1 MSDLD
6 TLHPDSPTPTPVSN
20 KPMLLIVDDDEDLR
34 TQMKWALAQDYEVI
48 LAEDRQSALKAFQKK
63 KPDVVTLDL
72 GLPPLPASV
81 EEGFATLS
89 EILTVSPVAKIIVI
103 TGRGEKKHAL
113 KAVADGAYDFLQKP
127 VELDELKVVLK
138 RAIYLAGLEREHREM
153 QDGLSYGGFQAM
165 LGSSP
170 QMREVF
176 ATIKKVASS
185 DVPVLITGDSGTGK
199 ELVARAIHN
208 LSGRRNGPFIP
219 INCGAIPENLIESEL
234 FGHERGAYTGA
245 HVQRKGKVE
254 MAQAGTL
261 FLDEIGE
268 LPLLLQVKL
277 LRFLQE
283 QMVERIGGR
292 EMIHVDT
299 RVLTATNRDIK
310 ESMSNGS
317 FREDLYFRIGV
328 ITIQLPRLRERE
340 GDVLLLSQAFLSRY
354 AKEGKKRLTGFTREA
369 IDAIEGYD
377 WPGNVR
383 ELENKIKRAV
393 VMAEGTKVKPEDLEM
408 GNGEEKQPKGLKEA
422 REALER
428 KMVLDALARNQD
440 SISQTAEDLGVSRP
454 TLYDLMNKLG
464 IKK

>member
-1 MSDLD
+1 MSSDVLA
-6 TLHPDSPTPTPVSN
+6 HGG
-20 KPMLLIVDDDEDLR
+20 KPRLLVVDDDEDLR
-34 TQMKWALAQDYEVI
+34 TQMKWALAQDYEVV

-89 EILTVSPVAKIIVI
+89 EILTLNPLAKIIVI
-103 TGRGEKKHAL
+103 TGRGEKEHAL
-113 KAVADGAYDFLQKP
+113 KAVADGAYDFLHKP
-127 VELDELKVVLK
+127 VQIDELKVVLK
-138 RAIYLAGLEREHREM
+138 RAIYLAGLEQEHRDM
-153 QDGLSYGGFQAM
+153 QDELSHGGFQGM

-170 QMREVF
+170 QMQEVF
-176 ATIKKVASS
+176 ATIRKVAPSE
-185 DVPVLITGDSGTGK
+185 VPVLITGDSGTGK

-208 LSGRRNGPFIP
+208 LSSSKNGPFIP

-245 HVQRKGKVE
+245 HVQRKGKIE
-254 MAQAGTL
+254 MAQSGTL

-268 LPLLLQVKL
+268 LPLALQVKL

-283 QMVERIGGR
+283 QTVERIGGR
-292 EMIHVDT
+292 EMIRVDT

-310 ESMSNGS
+310 EAMTNGS

-328 ITIQLPRLRERE
+328 ITIQLPPLRERK
-340 GDVLLLSQAFLSRY
+340 GDVPLLAQAFLGRY
-354 AKEGKKRLTGFTREA
+354 AKEARKKLTGFTREA
-369 IDAIEGYD
+369 IAAIGNYG

-408 GNGEEKQPKGLKEA
+408 GNSEEKQPMMGLKEA
-422 REALER
+422 REALEK

-440 SISQTAEDLGVSRP
+440 SISQTADELGISRP
-454 TLYDLMNKLG
+454 TLYDLMNKLR
-464 IKK
+464 IKR

>member
-72 GLPPLPASV
+72 GLPPHPASV
-81 EEGFATLS
+81 EEGFAVLS
-89 EILTVSPVAKIIVI
+89 EILTVNPTAKIIVI
-103 TGRGEKKHAL
+103 TGRGEKEHAL